1 MNEDT
6 IVFDRNYGIPFHV
19 DDYYYGN
26 TYVPQNIS
34 IGKFLDEINHRTRQ
48 LEEQL
53 DIVGNKEN
61 KQFIKGRL
69 FELNEIKNNILNGYW
84 VCDREPRE
92 YISF

>member
-6 IVFDRNYGIPFHV
+6 IAINYGMGYSFDV
-19 DDYYYGN
+19 DNYTYGN
-26 TYVPQNIS
+26 RYATQTIYL
-34 IGKFLDEINHRTRQ
+34 KKLLDEVNYRTRQ

-53 DIVGNKEN
+53 EIVSNKDN

-69 FELNEIKNNILNGYW
+69 FELNEIRNNILSGYW

-92 YISF
+92 FMF